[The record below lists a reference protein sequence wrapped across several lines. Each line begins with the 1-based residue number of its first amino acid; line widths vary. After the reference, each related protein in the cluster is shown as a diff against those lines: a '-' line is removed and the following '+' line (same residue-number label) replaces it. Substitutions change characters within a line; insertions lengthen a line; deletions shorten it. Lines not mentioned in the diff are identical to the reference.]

1 MFVLG
6 TSLYFAD
13 EANYLDAARRLLAGD
28 GFGAAYANVPAYP
41 VILAAFAAPWPA
53 NVLLVRCVQALVAGA
68 GSALVV
74 ALGTP
79 TIGTVPALVAAFLY
93 ALDPLLVVASGL
105 LYPETVAAMLLM
117 TTLLAVW
124 SAARDDKPSL
134 SALAGVL
141 LAITIQCRPVA
152 FVLLPVLALWIA
164 AAGTAPSIRRALHAL
179 ALVVCCLV
187 ALAPWALRN
196 NRLHGHLVPVDTPG
210 IRGAPVAKAE
220 IASRGLAGA
229 VLRRVWQEPR
239 VVVAH
244 VTSEFGYFW
253 ELYPTRLA
261 TDNPEQRAQLHQA
274 DPRLPLTAS
283 FPSTVRNW
291 VSVLSFGGELSLAL
305 VGLCVAWRRQRAATV
320 LLLGVTFAYAL
331 GYALFVAKLRYR
343 IVVLPCILLLAGVGA
358 TTLGGAALERWRR
371 RPRA

>member
-1 MFVLG
+1 MSVLG

-13 EANYLDAARRLLAGD
+13 EAIYLDAARHLLAGE
-28 GFGAAYANVPAYP
+28 GYGTRYANVPGYP
-41 VILAAFAAPWPA
+41 VILAAFAAPWPS
-53 NVLLVRCVQALVAGA
+53 NLLLIRCVQALIAGT
-68 GSALVV
+68 GSALLV

-79 TIGTVPALVAAFLY
+79 MIGTVPALVAALLY

-105 LYPETVAAMLLM
+105 LYPEAVTATLLM
-117 TTLLAVW
+117 TTLLVVW
-124 SAARDDKPSL
+124 GAARDDDL
-134 SALAGVL
+134 LRSALAGVL

-164 AAGTAPSIRRALHAL
+164 AAGAVPRMRQALHAL
-179 ALVVCCLV
+179 ALVVCCLA
-187 ALAPWALRN
+187 ALVPWALHN
-196 NRLHGHLVPVDTPG
+196 NHLHGHIVPVQMPG
-210 IRGAPVAKAE
+210 IHGAPVATSE
-220 IASRGLAGA
+220 IASYGLAGA

-239 VVVAH
+239 AVVAH
-244 VTSEFGYFW
+244 VASEFGYFW

-261 TDNPEQRAQLHQA
+261 TDNPEQRAVLHQA
-274 DPRLPLTAS
+274 DPRLPSTSS
-283 FPSTVRNW
+283 FPSAARNW

-358 TTLGGAALERWRR
+358 TALAGAAPERWRR
-371 RPRA
+371 RPSP